1 MLNVPAMQAWWNF
14 FHRYSLVF
22 EPADLDRFDEI
33 VLSGIKILQCETCR
47 KDGREFYSSIGS
59 HKSPFEKM
67 FIFHNYVNR
76 KLNKNIVSLDECLRV
91 TSDIYKLNGALI
103 DWTVLLDYY
112 FNLLFLISK
121 YVEGFQLNDF
131 KKFSGLVYDQLKLPK
146 KLRSNAI
153 EVKNSK
159 KNKIDREQIQLQ
171 TFDYYNKSV
180 SSISSEVEMSFQS
193 YKNAYGTEPRK
204 PRTCNSCA
212 KRHQLYMERHQLQ
225 ADPKVETTVEVKTG
239 NEISEVVK
247 KPPSNFPKPSVA
259 KPNVITQP
267 NFNKVV
273 TPTILNQNQVQK
285 KQGHTPVVQNKPV
298 PAAAVLD
305 QKNKSNSV
313 SINPP
318 KTVEL
323 VNTLAK
329 PTAKATANENVK
341 TKAKTVIVPMRDIRK
356 PSTERPMISFTR
368 RADMA
373 IVQRKSASQSKVV
386 PKPTAVVQKNP
397 TSVKHQSIKS
407 PIKEPV
413 KQFVKSKEPVK
424 TLGKKPIVAR
434 FRHQLRNVRRKSKP

>member
-1 MLNVPAMQAWWNF
+1 
-14 FHRYSLVF
+14 
-22 EPADLDRFDEI
+22 
-33 VLSGIKILQCETCR
+33 
-47 KDGREFYSSIGS
+47 
-59 HKSPFEKM
+59 
-67 FIFHNYVNR
+67 
-76 KLNKNIVSLDECLRV
+76 
-91 TSDIYKLNGALI
+91 
-103 DWTVLLDYY
+103 LLDYY

-121 YVEGFQLNDF
+121 YIEGFQLNDF

-180 SSISSEVEMSFQS
+180 SSISSKVEMSFQS
-193 YKNAYGTEPRK
+193 YKNTYGTEPRK

-225 ADPKVETTVEVKTG
+225 ADPKVETTVEVKTTG

-259 KPNVITQP
+259 KPNVMTQP
-267 NFNKVV
+267 NFNKVLSQ
-273 TPTILNQNQVQK
+273 TTLNQNQNQVQK
-285 KQGHTPVVQNKPV
+285 KQEHTPVVQNKP
-298 PAAAVLD
+298 VLD

-313 SINPP
+313 SRNPP

-329 PTAKATANENVK
+329 PVATATANENVK